1 MRNELNGWYVAS
13 IMPPINERVSKF
25 TYRGWSPCI
34 EWCKTQFGDRAI
46 DGWRFV
52 GEGVFEFR
60 DEQDYVMFLLRWS
73 S

>member
-13 IMPPINERVSKF
+13 VEAPVKDRVSKF
-25 TYRGWSPCI
+25 IYRGWMPCI
-34 EWCKTQFGDRAI
+34 EWCEQTFGVYAV

-60 DEQDYVMFLLRWS
+60 EEQDYVMFLLRWA
-73 S
+73 